1 MTGSVTGLN
10 VSKRLAAL
18 IAQEPAGPRTVPFA
32 DFGCVLASRS
42 NHRPTPAISQ
52 LHHVWPMGM
61 GGPADG
67 ERVPVFGTHHM
78 ECHEAIRA
86 HVAGEPTPRGI
97 GRSELTLAREA
108 IARST
113 LPR

>member
-1 MTGSVTGLN
+1 VTASAIGLN

-18 IAQEPAGPRTVPFA
+18 IAQEPPGVRTVPFA
-32 DFGCVLASRS
+32 TFGCVLSARS

-67 ERVPVFGTHHM
+67 ERVPLCGTHHLDV
-78 ECHEAIRA
+78 HEAIRA
-86 HVAGEPTPRGI
+86 LVAVKPMPRGI
-97 GRSELTLAREA
+97 GRAELALAREA
-108 IARST
+108 IARAQ
-113 LPR
+113 